1 MPDLNQI
8 KQGEQGRATSRGQPR
23 GEPAMT
29 VLSRLDVRPT
39 KKYTSALS

>member
-1 MPDLNQI
+1 MFIQRRTFGKLAAA
-8 KQGEQGRATSRGQPR
+8 GTVAGLAGRT
-23 GEPAMT
+23 PAMR